1 MNIKGFTL
9 IELVI
14 VLVLITGLT
23 ILGVSSSTQLISKNE
38 KQALIDDIRTIV
50 QYARIQAVSL
60 GHTVYLAPLDPAFN
74 WSKGVALTRFN
85 KKLSQDEV
93 LHQWQWSYHHWTV
106 NWSGVNAAHNIAF
119 AHDTVHGISNG
130 TFTLSN
136 IRTHEKIKII
146 VNRLGRV
153 RMKQQALS

>member
-1 MNIKGFTL
+1 MKISGFTL

-23 ILGVSSSTQLISKNE
+23 LLSVSSSTQLISKNE
-38 KQALIDDIRTIV
+38 KQTLIDDIRSIV
-50 QYARIQAVSL
+50 QYARIQSVSQ
-60 GHTVYLAPLDPAFN
+60 GHTVYLVPLDPAFN

-85 KKLSQDEV
+85 KKLTQDEV

-106 NWSGVNAAHNIAF
+106 NWSGVNSTNNIAF
-119 AHDTVHGISNG
+119 AHDAAHGISNG

-136 IRTHEKIKII
+136 IRTREKVEII

-153 RMKQQALS
+153 RMKHQTLS